1 MDPLDILEN
10 LSDVKPAYQPIVSAV
25 KHTVIGYEVLGRFHF
40 KNEWISLGNFF
51 HDTDVP
57 DEYKVVVDQHL
68 LELAICQML
77 ESGNDRLLFINR
89 NAKQLLINSGE
100 DFLETLQAYE
110 KKGFSMNRIVLE
122 ITEHDFD
129 EDFDTLHHL
138 LMYYKTYGIQIA
150 VDHVGAKS
158 SNIDRIRQLRPHI
171 LKVDT
176 SLVRNANPEAF
187 QDVVQTLTVLARRI
201 GAKLS
206 YENIEDSYQL
216 YFAWKNGGHYY
227 QGFYLAKPTFEL
239 PVQSFDP
246 LAVSEKIT
254 AFVQREK
261 SMIQQ
266 RYAFTVS
273 LEEKVKKLLSKWH
286 GPDTADRFIEAIVE
300 PFDKESFRLY
310 VCNSDGQQVSSNFQK
325 RQDHWVFESDQIGS
339 HWAFR
344 PYFLE
349 NTMQMKTLH
358 KGILSDVYSDI
369 ETTKMIRTFSFPLS
383 DDCYLFI
390 DISNDFI
397 LEEDYLLFQ

>member
-10 LSDVKPAYQPIVSAV
+10 LSDVKPAFQPIVSAV

-40 KNEWISLGNFF
+40 QNEWISLGNFF
-51 HDTDVP
+51 HDSDVP

-68 LELAICQML
+68 LELAICQL
-77 ESGNDRLLFINR
+77 LDSGNDRLLFINR

-100 DFLETLQAYE
+100 DFLETLQKYE

-129 EDFDTLHHL
+129 EDFDRLHHL

-176 SLVRNANPEAF
+176 SLVRNAKPEAF

-227 QGFYLAKPTFEL
+227 QGFYLAKPAFEL
-239 PVQSFDP
+239 PAESFNP
-246 LAVSEKIT
+246 LAVREKIT

-273 LEEKVKKLLSKWH
+273 LEEKVKKRLSKWQ
-286 GPDTADRFIEAIVE
+286 GADTADQFIESLAE

-310 VCNSDGQQVSSNFQK
+310 VCNSDGQQVSSNYQK
-325 RQDHWVFESDQIGS
+325 RQDHWVLESDHIGS
-339 HWAFR
+339 YWAFR

-349 NTMQMKTLH
+349 NVMQMKTWH

-383 DDCYLFI
+383 DEFYLFI

-397 LEEDYLLFQ
+397 SEADYLLFQ